1 MRILN
6 LPLLAAVVALA
17 MQLPDLAST
26 QSNDCHTAPLLN
38 ISAAATFYTTPS
50 VTYPCVDDDRQS
62 CMVWRIRSATSLHFI
77 VTSCGFLADSSFAIR
92 TDCNNGRFGD
102 STPLVFNDNLGAT
115 CAHSYTASEAEADI
129 IADTDY
135 YLSLG
140 GVSLPATGGFGRPYN
155 CEAGSTDH
163 DGSDLVTHYSTPCVP
178 CSPGQ
183 YVPAASIGG
192 CSGFVCSIGTVDHD
206 SDPSTPCLV
215 AGPGNDTTTAGLFGP
230 MANFKV
236 VAGSYDHDSN
246 PSTASIACPAGNY
259 APAGSTTCTPCAA
272 GTWDHDGTSATAC
285 TNCTECA
292 LGSTYASGA
301 CTATTDRVCSPCIT
315 CTHGHYP
322 NAECTLTS
330 TATTCVPC
338 TSITNCTI
346 TGLTCSSSSNH
357 QCSQCQSGSY
367 VTAQGT
373 CELCSACGSGTYE
386 TRACDGIANR
396 LCTTPADAS
405 PVAAIAVAVG
415 SVLGVGL
422 IALAIFLVRQRRR
435 RLQQCSVARSRD
447 FTGPIQHET
456 IVMSISPLAKSN
468 LHSTKESNAQHELV
482 QSTQNTED
490 ASYDLLQQVPEHEST
505 ESESHYAAPVTRP
518 ERQNAEGALRYEM
531 PEKSPNHEDLQG
543 PAQYAVPETN
553 PDRPSSAN
561 TSRYEMPER
570 TSPEGVSRYEMPERQ
585 GTEGASRYEMPEKT
599 PTGGQHKEAHVHYE
613 EMQNAHVRENKADI
627 PSYEVP
633 EKPTSEPLYH
643 AVSST
648 SPDDIY
654 DNEIVY
660 MTGSNSHRIREGL
673 AIVKHLASGN
683 FGDVSLGEVPFA
695 VLPPRAQGLLG
706 STSSEKV
713 QVAVKSLKSNA
724 DEKSRKDFESEARL
738 MAPFVHPNV
747 VHLLAALVE
756 SEPHLVLI
764 EFVRYGDLRSLLET
778 SKNKSL
784 WWTQNEQ
791 VHAVRQI
798 ALGMEYLGT
807 LHFVHRDLAA
817 RNCLVGQNMVVKIAD
832 FGLSRELA
840 DESDY
845 YRMQTRG
852 KVPAKWMAPEAL
864 ARRKFSS
871 MSDVWSFGVTAWECC
886 SYGDKPY
893 GTIDARDIWAHVE
906 AGGRLPMPES
916 CSLDFYNLMLSCWH
930 MSPEQR
936 PSFSQLVATLTA
948 LQDDTTIRDIG
959 AMV

>member
-1 MRILN
+1 MPNRRLDHNQIINIPADAFAELTTVSTLSLN
-6 LPLLAAVVALA
+6 DNPITTLPPGLFKGL
-17 MQLPDLAST
+17 QNDPDLYWSSVDGNSPVLAPNNFTFGGNTAAPPSMYGT
-26 QSNDCHTAPLLN
+26 ATAPYKCDKVCATCFDVGSGSCCGANCLQCTVGNRCTVCYDGYDMKSGYCLA
-38 ISAAATFYTTPS
+38 SAATNSSLALIAS
-50 VTYPCVDDDRQS
+50 VASSASAVFAASASSASVASRA
-62 CMVWRIRSATSLHFI
+62 SATSAISASAASVASTKSASVASLASA
-77 VTSCGFLADSSFAIR
+77 TSAISASVASASAASASSAWQ
-92 TDCNNGRFGD
+92 TSAASVASSSPQGD
-102 STPLVFNDNLGAT
+102 S
-115 CAHSYTASEAEADI
+115 
-129 IADTDY
+129 
-135 YLSLG
+135 
-140 GVSLPATGGFGRPYN
+140 
-155 CEAGSTDH
+155 
-163 DGSDLVTHYSTPCVP
+163 
-178 CSPGQ
+178 
-183 YVPAASIGG
+183 AAS
-192 CSGFVCSIGTVDHD
+192 
-206 SDPSTPCLV
+206 
-215 AGPGNDTTTAGLFGP
+215 
-230 MANFKV
+230 
-236 VAGSYDHDSN
+236 
-246 PSTASIACPAGNY
+246 
-259 APAGSTTCTPCAA
+259 
-272 GTWDHDGTSATAC
+272 
-285 TNCTECA
+285 
-292 LGSTYASGA
+292 
-301 CTATTDRVCSPCIT
+301 
-315 CTHGHYP
+315 
-322 NAECTLTS
+322 
-330 TATTCVPC
+330 
-338 TSITNCTI
+338 
-346 TGLTCSSSSNH
+346 
-357 QCSQCQSGSY
+357 
-367 VTAQGT
+367 
-373 CELCSACGSGTYE
+373 
-386 TRACDGIANR
+386 
-396 LCTTPADAS
+396 S
-405 PVAAIAVAVG
+405 PVAAIAAAVA
-415 SVLGVGL
+415 SVVGVGL
-422 IALAIFLVRQRRR
+422 IALAVFLVRRRR
-435 RLQQCSVARSRD
+435 SQRPVKDSSEPVYHDTVEMNNSL
-447 FTGPIQHET
+447 
-456 IVMSISPLAKSN
+456 LAKSASKDSDAHYTVLQAN
-468 LHSTKESNAQHELV
+468 PIH
-482 QSTQNTED
+482 QNPEG
-490 ASYDLLQQVPEHEST
+490 ASYELPQKSPEREGT
-505 ESESHYAAPVTRP
+505 EGDSHYAAPVARP

-585 GTEGASRYEMPEKT
+585 GTEGASRYEMPEKP
-599 PTGGQHKEAHVHYE
+599 PTGGQNKEAHVHYE

-633 EKPTSEPLYH
+633 EKSTSEPLYH

-654 DNEIVY
+654 DNENVY

-695 VLPPRAQGLLG
+695 VLPPRAQSLLG
-706 STSSEKV
+706 STSSERV

-784 WWTQNEQ
+784 WWSENEQ
-791 VHAVRQI
+791 VHAIRQI

-864 ARRKFSS
+864 TQRKFSS

-893 GTIDARDIWAHVE
+893 GKIEARDILAHVE
-906 AGGRLPMPES
+906 AGGRLPMPEN
-916 CSLDFYNLMLSCWH
+916 CSLGFYHLMLSCWN
-930 MSPEQR
+930 MTPTLR
-936 PSFSQLVATLTA
+936 PSFSQLVASLAAFQDGTA
-948 LQDDTTIRDIG
+948 IRDIG
-959 AMV
+959 ALL